1 MMKNVYRPYVQKY
14 FEDHK
19 VSGYTGVLVPSTE
32 AETTYLTDLKTFALD
47 AYIKFIT
54 GEESMDKWEDFVNQF
69 NSLGGQQI
77 VDEINAALGK

>member
-1 MMKNVYRPYVQKY
+1 MTIAGSDSGGGAGVQ
-14 FEDHK
+14 
-19 VSGYTGVLVPSTE
+19 
-32 AETTYLTDLKTFALD
+32 TDLKTFALD